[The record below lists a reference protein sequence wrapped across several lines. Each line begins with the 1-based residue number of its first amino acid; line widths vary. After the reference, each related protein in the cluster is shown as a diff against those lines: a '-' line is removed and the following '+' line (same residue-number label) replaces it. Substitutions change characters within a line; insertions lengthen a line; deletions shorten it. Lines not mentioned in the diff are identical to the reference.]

1 MATHLMVRSA
11 FSLLHSTLSIPRL
24 VSTAKTLGY
33 TSVALTDRLTLAG
46 VPEFVLSCKQ
56 AGIKPILG
64 CELQLILDDE
74 PVDLIALAKNEP
86 GYRWLIQISSRQN
99 TLKTPLVLTD
109 LKPAQEDVFFILP
122 SVNTVIDGLFL
133 KQNEEGLR
141 SLVLRLAQ
149 ACPTLYVGMTH
160 QESAFYRNQN
170 TQLKEIT
177 RAAGLKTVALH
188 QVYYANSDEEEHYRI
203 VRAIDQQLTLED
215 PRLPKSP
222 YRYFLEPLELAQL
235 YDAEDVIETDVIASA
250 CNVTQLTT
258 KAGLPRFEP
267 PSAISSAQYLT
278 QLCLQGLTKRLST
291 TTIPVAYKQRLR
303 DELDVIESMGYED
316 YFLIVWD
323 FIRFAKKQGI
333 YVGPGRGSAA
343 GSLVS
348 YVLGITHVDPLKFGL
363 LFERFLNPERISL
376 PDIDTDFPDDRRDE
390 VIAYVH
396 EKYGDDHV
404 AHIATFGTLAAKQ
417 VLRDV
422 GRVLEIP
429 VRELDQLSKAIPN
442 LPKVTLSDTYQN
454 VSRFRQLVD
463 SDLRFTRLYNLAL
476 GLEGLPRHI
485 STHAA
490 GIVLSGKPLSDV
502 VPLIQIESDM
512 VSTQYTMEYLEPLG
526 LIKMDFLGLRN
537 LTIIDQVVSL
547 IKTHLHQDLEIL
559 KIPLDDQKTLDLVKR
574 VDTVGIFQ
582 LESDGMKNLLRQMKT
597 SHFNDIVATIALFR
611 PGPMENI
618 PEYIRAKEHPGS
630 IKLLHPDLK
639 PIVEDTYGILIYQE
653 QIMQVAQRMAGFS
666 LGKADILR
674 KAMGKKNAETLASL
688 QAEFIAGC
696 QKKGYSAELAQSLYE
711 LVFKFANYG
720 FNKSHS
726 VAYAMISYQMAYLK
740 ANYPAMFYTALLNS
754 VIGGEGKTSQYLE
767 EARLKGISILG
778 PSVNDSTDQYLLRN
792 QAIRLPLLMIKG
804 VGGAACRE
812 ILLERQNGPFGSFFD
827 FVARV
832 SNRRFSKPAVEALI
846 DAGAC
851 DEFGYSR
858 KSLLASL
865 EDAYAYAALVRID
878 HAQQTVIDLGL
889 VNQPPM
895 TVIKEV
901 PLERAEREKAVL
913 GFYLS
918 DHPLTHLKRQHGITT
933 SLALIEVSKQPV
945 SVIVMVKAIKS
956 HRTKKGDMM
965 AFLIISDE
973 SAEWSGVLMP
983 NLLEKLGSQL
993 QRGIFVM
1000 IEGVAEEENSLFI
1013 KKINI
1018 LERSAL

>member
-1 MATHLMVRSA
+1 MATQLMVRSA

-24 VSTAKTLGY
+24 VSTAKALGY
-33 TSVALTDRLTLAG
+33 TSVALTDRLSLAG
-46 VPEFVLSCKQ
+46 VPEFVVQCQQ
-56 AGIKPILG
+56 AGLKPIVG
-64 CELQLILDDE
+64 CELHLKMDDE
-74 PVDLIALAKNEP
+74 TLALIALAKNDE
-86 GYRWLIQISSRQN
+86 GYRWLIRQSSRQN
-99 TLKTPLVLTD
+99 TIKLPLELNELSREAANV
-109 LKPAQEDVFFILP
+109 VFILP
-122 SVNTVIDGLFL
+122 SVNGVFDGFFL
-133 KQNEEGLR
+133 KHDESGLDG
-141 SLVLRLAQ
+141 VLRRFVE
-149 ACPTLYVGMTH
+149 ACPSFYLGITH
-160 QESAFYRNQN
+160 QESAFYHNQN
-170 TQLKEIT
+170 KQLK
-177 RAAGLKTVALH
+177 AAARVIGLKTVALH
-188 QVYYANSDEEEHYRI
+188 QVFYANSDDEERYRI
-203 VRAIDQQLTLED
+203 VRAIDQQLTLD
-215 PRLPKSP
+215 DQSLPKAP
-222 YRYFLEPLELAQL
+222 YRYFLEPVEMAAL
-235 YDAEDVIETDVIASA
+235 YDADDVIETDVIAQT
-250 CNVTQLTT
+250 CNVQHLSI

-267 PSAISSAQYLT
+267 PSAITSAQYLT
-278 QLCLQGLTKRLST
+278 QLCLQGLTKRIGSKA
-291 TTIPVAYKQRLR
+291 IPAAYTQRLR

-343 GSLVS
+343 GSLVA
-348 YVLGITHVDPLKFGL
+348 YVLGITHVDPLAFGL

-390 VIAYVH
+390 VINYVH
-396 EKYGDDHV
+396 QKYGDDHV

-429 VRELDQLSKAIPN
+429 ARELDLLSKAIPN
-442 LPKVTLSDTYQN
+442 LPKVTLAETYRN
-454 VSRFRQLVD
+454 VPRFRQLVD
-463 SDLRFTRLYNLAL
+463 SDLRFTRLYTLAL

-490 GIVLSGKPLSDV
+490 GIVLSGRPLHDV

-537 LTIIDQVVSL
+537 LTIIDQVVTL
-547 IKTHLHQDLEIL
+547 IKTHQQHNLEIL
-559 KIPLDDQKTLDLVKR
+559 KIPLDDQKTLDLIKR

-582 LESDGMKNLLRQMKT
+582 LESEGMKNLLRQMKT
-597 SHFNDIVATIALFR
+597 AHFNDIVATIALFR

-630 IKLLHPDLK
+630 IKLLHPDLEL
-639 PIVEDTYGILIYQE
+639 IVKDTYGILIYQE

-674 KAMGKKNAETLASL
+674 KAMGKKNAETLTSL
-688 QAEFIAGC
+688 RAEFIAGC
-696 QKKGYSAELAQSLYE
+696 QGKGYSPELAQSLYE

-740 ANYPAMFYTALLNS
+740 ANYATMFYTALLNS
-754 VIGGEGKTSQYLE
+754 VIGGEGKTGQYLE
-767 EARLKGISILG
+767 EAKAKGIAILG
-778 PSVNDSTDQYLLRN
+778 PSINDSDDQYRLREKG
-792 QAIRLPLLMIKG
+792 IRLPLLMIKG

-812 ILLERQNGPFGSFFD
+812 IMLERQNGPFQSYFD

-832 SNRRFSKPAVEALI
+832 SARRFNRAGVEALI

-865 EDAYAYAALVRID
+865 EDAYAYAGLVRVD
-878 HAQQTVIDLGL
+878 HAQQTTIDLGL
-889 VNQPPM
+889 VSQPPM
-895 TVIKEV
+895 TVV
-901 PLERAEREKAVL
+901 NDVALERAERERAVL

-933 SLALIEVSKQPV
+933 SLSRIEPSTSLVT
-945 SVIVMVKAIKS
+945 VIVMVKAIKQ

-965 AFLIISDE
+965 AFLTLSDE
-973 SAEWSGVLMP
+973 STEWSGVLMP

-1013 KKINI
+1013 KKISV
-1018 LERSAL
+1018 LERSGI

>member
-11 FSLLHSTLSIPRL
+11 FSLLHSTMNVQRL

-33 TSVALTDRLTLAG
+33 SAVALTDRLTLAG
-46 VPEFVLSCKQ
+46 IPEFVMSCRQ
-56 AGIKPILG
+56 ANLKPILG
-64 CELQLILDDE
+64 CELNLVLHDE
-74 PVDLIALAKNEP
+74 PISLIALAKNDT
-86 GYRWLIQISSRQN
+86 GYRWIMGMSSRWN
-99 TLKTPLVLTD
+99 TLKTPLSLDELTAIQSDVVL
-109 LKPAQEDVFFILP
+109 ILP
-122 SVNTVIDGLFL
+122 SVNPLMDGLVL
-133 KQNEEGLR
+133 KQREADLIA
-141 SLVLRLAQ
+141 LIRLLSQ
-149 ACPTLYVGMTH
+149 NVPQLYLGITH

-170 TQLKEIT
+170 ALLKSIWKQ
-177 RAAGLKTVALH
+177 AGLKTTALH
-188 QVYYANSDEEEHYRI
+188 QVYYANSDEEEHYR
-203 VRAIDQQLTLED
+203 VLRAIDQQLTLED
-215 PRLPKSP
+215 PSLPKMP
-222 YRYFLEPLELAQL
+222 HRYFLEPLEMAQL
-235 YDAEDVIETDVIASA
+235 YDAEDVIETDIIANQ
-250 CNVTQLTT
+250 CQVTPLST

-267 PSAISSAQYLT
+267 PSSITSAQYLT
-278 QLCLQGLTKRLST
+278 QLCLQGLTKRLGSA
-291 TTIPVAYKQRLR
+291 TIPAAYKQRLR

-343 GSLVS
+343 GSLVA
-348 YVLGITHVDPLKFGL
+348 YVLGITHVDPLQFGL

-429 VRELDQLSKAIPN
+429 VREIDVLSKAIPGI
-442 LPKVTLSDTYQN
+442 PKITLAESYKN
-454 VSRFRQLVD
+454 IPRFRQLVD
-463 SDLRFTRLYNLAL
+463 SDLRFTRLYQLAL

-490 GIVLSGKPLSDV
+490 GIVMSGRPLIEV
-502 VPLIQIESDM
+502 VPLIQIETDM
-512 VSTQYTMEYLEPLG
+512 VSTQYTMEYLESLG

-537 LTIIDQVVSL
+537 LTIIDQVVNL
-547 IKTHLHQDLEIL
+547 VKTQLNIDLEIL
-559 KIPLDDQKTLDLVKR
+559 KIPLDDAKTLDLVRR

-618 PEYIRAKEHPGS
+618 PEYIRAKENPAS
-630 IKLLHPDLK
+630 IQLLHPDLK
-639 PIVEDTYGILIYQE
+639 PIVKDTFGILIYQE
-653 QIMQVAQRMAGFS
+653 QIMQVAQRMAGFT

-674 KAMGKKNAETLASL
+674 KAMGKKNAEALASL
-688 QAEFIAGC
+688 KEEFTTGC
-696 QKKGYSAELAQSLYE
+696 QNKGYTAQLAQELYD

-754 VIGGEGKTSQYLE
+754 VIGAEGKTGQYLE
-767 EARLKGISILG
+767 ECRVKGVPVLG
-778 PSVNDSTDQYLLRN
+778 PSINDSEDQYRLREN
-792 QAIRLPLLMIKG
+792 GIRLPLLMIKS

-812 ILLERQNGPFGSFFD
+812 ILAERQLGPFQSFFD
-827 FVARV
+827 LVARM
-832 SNRRFSKPAVEALI
+832 SARRFSRPSIESLI

-865 EDAYAYAALVRID
+865 DDAYAYAALVRVD

-889 VNQPPM
+889 VSQPPM
-895 TVIKEV
+895 TVVKDIA
-901 PLERAEREKAVL
+901 LERAEREKAVL

-918 DHPLTHLKRQHGITT
+918 DHPLTHLKREKGITT
-933 SLALIEVSKQPV
+933 SLALLEPSKSLV
-945 SVIVMVKAIKS
+945 TVIVMIKAVKQ
-956 HRTKKGDMM
+956 HRTKQGAMM
-965 AFLIISDE
+965 AFLTISDE

-983 NLLEKLGSQL
+983 NLFNPLSAQL

-1000 IEGVAEEENSLFI
+1000 IEGVAEEEHSLFI
-1013 KKINI
+1013 KKISI
-1018 LERSAL
+1018 LDRPGS

>member
-11 FSLLHSTLSIPRL
+11 FSLLHSTMSVQRL
-24 VSTAKTLGY
+24 VSTAKSLGY
-33 TSVALTDRLTLAG
+33 TAVALTDRFSLAG
-46 VPEFVLSCKQ
+46 IPEFVVACKK

-64 CELQLILDDE
+64 CELPLLVAE
-74 PVDLIALAKNEP
+74 ETVSLVALAKNDQ
-86 GYRWLIQISSRQN
+86 GYRWIMAMSSRYNTQKIALKLDDLQAIQN
-99 TLKTPLVLTD
+99 DVVL
-109 LKPAQEDVFFILP
+109 ILP
-122 SVNTVIDGLFL
+122 SVNACLDGYFL
-133 KQNEEGLR
+133 KQRNDDLI
-141 SLVLRLAQ
+141 SLIQNLAQ
-149 ACPTLYVGMTH
+149 RAPHLYLGLTH

-170 TQLKEIT
+170 SQLK
-177 RAAGLKTVALH
+177 ALWKQAGLKSTALH
-188 QVYYANSDEEEHYRI
+188 QVYYASSDEEERYR
-203 VRAIDQQLTLED
+203 VLRAIDQQMTLED
-215 PRLPKSP
+215 PNLPKMP
-222 YRYFLEPLELAQL
+222 HRYMLEPYELAQL
-235 YDAEDVIETDVIASA
+235 YEAEDVIETDVIANSIQVSPMA
-250 CNVTQLTT
+250 T

-267 PSAISSAQYLT
+267 PSSITSAQYLT
-278 QLCLQGLTKRLST
+278 QLCLQGLTKRIGSN
-291 TTIPVAYKQRLR
+291 TIPLAYKQRLR

-323 FIRFAKKQGI
+323 FIRFAKKRGI

-348 YVLGITHVDPLKFGL
+348 YVLGITHVDPLQFGL

-422 GRVLEIP
+422 GRVLEIS
-429 VRELDQLSKAIPN
+429 VRELDALSKAIPGV
-442 LPKVTLSDTYQN
+442 PKITLAEAYQN
-454 VSRFRQLVD
+454 TARFRQLVD
-463 SDLRFTRLYNLAL
+463 SDLRFTRLYQLAL

-490 GIVLSGKPLSDV
+490 GIVMSGRPLREV

-512 VSTQYTMEYLEPLG
+512 VSTQYTMEYLEALG

-537 LTIIDQVVSL
+537 LTIIDHVVGL
-547 IKTHLHQDLEIL
+547 IKSHLGQDLEIL
-559 KIPLDDQKTLDLVKR
+559 KIPLDDAKTLELIRR

-597 SHFNDIVATIALFR
+597 THFNDIVATIALFR

-630 IKLLHPDLK
+630 IQLLHPDLK
-639 PIVEDTYGILIYQE
+639 PIVSDTYGILIYQE
-653 QIMQVAQRMAGFS
+653 QIMQVAQRMAGFT

-674 KAMGKKNAETLASL
+674 KAMGKKNAETLSSL
-688 QAEFIAGC
+688 RDEFIAGC
-696 QKKGYSAELAQSLYE
+696 QKQGYTAKLGQDLYD

-754 VIGGEGKTSQYLE
+754 VIGAEGKSGQYLE
-767 EARLKGISILG
+767 ECRAKGIGVLG
-778 PSVNDSTDQYLLRN
+778 PSVNDSEDRYQLR
-792 QAIRLPLLMIKG
+792 QQGIRLPLLMIKS

-812 ILLERQNGPFGSFFD
+812 LLAERQLGAFVSFFD
-827 FVARV
+827 LVARM
-832 SNRRFSKPAVEALI
+832 SARRFSRPSIEALI

-851 DEFGYSR
+851 DEFGFSR

-865 EDAYAYAALVRID
+865 DDAYAYASLVRVD

-889 VNQPPM
+889 VSQPPM
-895 TVIKEV
+895 TLVKDSS
-901 PLERAEREKAVL
+901 LERAEREKAVL

-918 DHPLTHLKRQHGITT
+918 DHPLSHLKREKGITT
-933 SLALIEVSKQPV
+933 SLALLEPSKTLIR
-945 SVIVMVKAIKS
+945 VIVMVKAIKQ
-956 HRTKKGDMM
+956 HRTKQGALM
-965 AFLIISDE
+965 AFLTLSDE

-983 NLLEKLGSQL
+983 NLYDPLSAQL
-993 QRGIFVM
+993 QRGIFAM
-1000 IEGVAEEENSLFI
+1000 IEGVAEEDRSLFI
-1013 KKINI
+1013 KKLTI
-1018 LERSAL
+1018 LERSGT

>member
-1 MATHLMVRSA
+1 MATQLMVRSA
-11 FSLLHSTLSIPRL
+11 FSLLHSTMSVSRL
-24 VSTAKTLGY
+24 VSTAKALGY
-33 TSVALTDRLTLAG
+33 SAVALTDRFTLAG
-46 VPEFVLSCKQ
+46 IPEFVLSCHQ

-64 CELQLILDDE
+64 CELQLSLNNEIV
-74 PVDLIALAKNEP
+74 PLIALAKNDA
-86 GYRWLIQISSRQN
+86 GYRWVMAMSSRLN
-99 TLKTPLVLTD
+99 TLKSPLLLDELVHHETDVVL
-109 LKPAQEDVFFILP
+109 LLP
-122 SVNTVIDGLFL
+122 SVNALIDGLFL
-133 KQNEEGLR
+133 KHQHEEL
-141 SLVLRLAQ
+141 SVLIDRLAQ
-149 ACPTLYVGMTH
+149 MVPNLILGMTY

-170 TQLKEIT
+170 GLLKPLWVS
-177 RAAGLKTVALH
+177 AGMKTAALH
-188 QVYYANSDEEEHYRI
+188 QVFYAHSEDEERYR
-203 VRAIDQQLTLED
+203 VLRAIELQVTLDD
-215 PRLPKSP
+215 PNLPKMP
-222 YRYFLEPLELAQL
+222 YRYFLEPVEMARL
-235 YDAEDVIETDVIASA
+235 YDADDVIATDAIAESCQMTPIA
-250 CNVTQLTT
+250 T

-267 PSAISSAQYLT
+267 PSSITSAQYLT
-278 QLCLQGLTKRLST
+278 QLCLQGLTKRWGT
-291 TTIPVAYKQRLR
+291 HNPPTAYKQRLR

-348 YVLGITHVDPLKFGL
+348 YVLGITHVDPIQFGL

-396 EKYGDDHV
+396 RKYGDDHV

-422 GRVLEIP
+422 GRVLDIP
-429 VRELDQLSKAIPN
+429 VREIDLLSKAIPGAPKIN
-442 LPKVTLSDTYQN
+442 LTDTYHN
-454 VSRFRQLVD
+454 VARFRQLVD
-463 SDLRFTRLYNLAL
+463 SDLRFTRLYQLAL

-490 GIVLSGKPLSDV
+490 GIVMSGQPLKDV
-502 VPLIQIESDM
+502 VPLVQIETDM

-537 LTIIDQVVSL
+537 LTIIDHVVSL
-547 IKTHLHQDLEIL
+547 IKSHLKQNLEIL
-559 KIPLDDQKTLDLVKR
+559 KIPLDDEKTLELVRR

-582 LESDGMKNLLRQMKT
+582 LESDGMKSLLRQMKT
-597 SHFNDIVATIALFR
+597 THFNDIVATIALFR

-630 IKLLHPDLK
+630 IKLLHPDLE
-639 PIVEDTYGILIYQE
+639 PIVRDTYGILIYQE
-653 QIMQVAQRMAGFS
+653 QIMQVAQRMAGFT

-674 KAMGKKNAETLASL
+674 KAMGKKNAEALAAL
-688 QAEFIAGC
+688 QEEFITGC
-696 QKKGYSAELAQSLYE
+696 QRQGYSRQLGQDLYD

-754 VIGGEGKTSQYLE
+754 VIGAEGKTGQYLE
-767 EARLKGISILG
+767 ECRAKGIGILG
-778 PSVNDSTDQYLLRN
+778 PSVNDSEDQYRLREKG
-792 QAIRLPLLMIKG
+792 IRLPLLMIKS
-804 VGGAACRE
+804 VGGAVCRE
-812 ILLERQNGPFGSFFD
+812 LLTERQLGPFKTLFD
-827 FVARV
+827 LVARM
-832 SNRRFSKPAVEALI
+832 SARRFSRSSIEALI

-865 EDAYAYAALVRID
+865 EDAYAYAALVRVD

-889 VNQPPM
+889 VTQPYI
-895 TVIKEV
+895 TVVKDST
-901 PLERAEREKAVL
+901 LERAEREKNVL

-918 DHPLTHLKRQHGITT
+918 DHPLTHLKRQKGITT
-933 SLALIEVSKQPV
+933 TLALLEPSKALV
-945 SVIVMVKAIKS
+945 SVIVMIKGIKQ
-956 HRTKKGDMM
+956 HRTKQGAMM
-965 AFLIISDE
+965 AFLTLSDE

-983 NLLEKLGSQL
+983 NLYDTLSAQL

-1000 IEGVAEEENSLFI
+1000 IEGVAEEDHSLFI
-1013 KKINI
+1013 KKITI
-1018 LERSAL
+1018 LEQSGI

>member
-11 FSLLHSTLSIPRL
+11 FSLLNSTMSVPRL
-24 VSTAKTLGY
+24 VSTAKALGY
-33 TSVALTDRLTLAG
+33 SSVALTDRLTLAG
-46 VPEFVLSCKQ
+46 IPEFVTLCKQ
-56 AGIKPILG
+56 ANIKPILG
-64 CELQLILDDE
+64 CDLNLKLDDE
-74 PVDLIALAKNEP
+74 TISLIVLAKNEA
-86 GYRWLIQISSRQN
+86 GYQWIIQQSSRQN
-99 TLKTPLVLTD
+99 TLKTSLEVDELTS
-109 LKPAQEDVFFILP
+109 AQADVVMILP
-122 SVNTVIDGLFL
+122 SVNTVFDGLFL
-133 KQNEEGLR
+133 KQDRAHLEELLDGL
-141 SLVLRLAQ
+141 AE
-149 ACPTLYVGMTH
+149 ACPTLTLGITH
-160 QESAFYRNQN
+160 QESAFYQNQN
-170 TQLKEIT
+170 AQLKT
-177 RAAGLKTVALH
+177 LANTYGLKTAALH
-188 QVYYANSDEEEHYRI
+188 QVYYPTSEDEERYRI

-215 PRLPKSP
+215 PRLPKAP
-222 YRYFLEPLELAQL
+222 YRYFLEPVEMAQL
-235 YDAEDVIETDVIASA
+235 YAAEDVIETDAIAAS
-250 CNVTQLTT
+250 CNVTHLSI

-267 PSAISSAQYLT
+267 PSSISSAQYLT
-278 QLCLQGLTKRLST
+278 QLCLSGLSKRVGSKDA
-291 TTIPVAYKQRLR
+291 PAAYKQRLR

-396 EKYGDDHV
+396 QKYGDDHV

-429 VRELDQLSKAIPN
+429 VRELDALSKAIPN
-442 LPKVTLSDTYQN
+442 FPKVTLADTYAN
-454 VSRFRQLVD
+454 VPRFRQLVD
-463 SDLRFTRLYNLAL
+463 SDLRFTRLYSLAL

-490 GIVLSGKPLSDV
+490 GIVLSGRPLHEV
-502 VPLIQIESDM
+502 VPLVQIESDM

-537 LTIIDQVVSL
+537 LTIIDQVVTL
-547 IKTHLHQDLEIL
+547 IKTQLNQDLEIL
-559 KIPLDDQKTLDLVKR
+559 KIPLDDAKTLELVRR

-597 SHFNDIVATIALFR
+597 AHFNDIVATIALFR

-630 IKLLHPDLK
+630 INLLHPDLK

-674 KAMGKKNAETLASL
+674 KAMGKKNADTLASL
-688 QAEFIAGC
+688 QAEFVAGC
-696 QKKGYSAELAQSLYE
+696 QKKGYTAELGQALYD

-754 VIGGEGKTSQYLE
+754 VIGGEGKTAQYLE
-767 EARLKGISILG
+767 EAKSKGISILG
-778 PSVNDSTDQYLLRN
+778 PSVNDSDDQYRWRHE
-792 QAIRLPLLMIKG
+792 AIRLPLLMIKG

-812 ILLERQNGPFGSFFD
+812 ILLERQRGPFTSFFD

-832 SNRRFSKPAVEALI
+832 SSRRFSRPAVEALI

-851 DEFGYSR
+851 DDFGYSR

-865 EDAYAYAALVRID
+865 EDAYAYAALVRVD
-878 HAQQTVIDLGL
+878 HAQQTMIDLGL

-895 TVIKEV
+895 TIVKDV
-901 PLERAEREKAVL
+901 ALERAEREKLVL

-918 DHPLTHLKRQHGITT
+918 DHPLTHLKRQHGINTA
-933 SLALIEVSKQPV
+933 LALIEPSKQPV
-945 SVIVMVKAIKS
+945 TVIVMVKSIKS
-956 HRTKKGDMM
+956 HRTKKGDLM
-965 AFLIISDE
+965 AFLTLTDE

-1000 IEGVAEEENSLFI
+1000 IEGVVEEENSLFI
-1013 KKINI
+1013 KKINV
-1018 LERSAL
+1018 LERLEY